1 MRRRIYRIICVMM
14 IAVVA
19 AEAFGFFYLLFA
31 QRVKEREKQVQMRAS
46 EIASYLNITDGKI
59 DKNGFLDRVFGK
71 DSELRVTVIDTSGNV
86 IYDNEADAGIMENHG
101 GRPEVEEAFA
111 TGRGESKRMSST
123 LDKSIYYAAV
133 RLDNGEVVRVAES
146 NTSIVWV
153 AIAFV
158 PELLLIILL
167 ICVAAVFIAK
177 HMTKKIMKPINEI
190 DINNI
195 DNTEIYSEIR
205 PFIER
210 IKKDNEARE
219 QTEQIRREF
228 SANVSHELRTPLTT
242 ISGYA
247 QMINNGMAKAED
259 VAFFGE
265 KIEKEADRLILL
277 INDIINLSKLDET
290 DKVVSPEII
299 DLAEVARTVV
309 TDLLPHAAKNGINI
323 YFGGES
329 VMVAANRTLL
339 YEMIYNV
346 VDNAIK
352 YNREN
357 GNVTVTTI
365 PYEEGCAISVK
376 DTGIGI
382 AEEDRERIFE
392 RFYRVDKS
400 HSKTIGGT
408 GLGLSIVKH
417 SAMIHRAQI
426 KIESELGKWTEFTIV
441 FPSIL

>member
-1 MRRRIYRIICVMM
+1 MRLKIYRIICVMM
-14 IAVVA
+14 IAAVA
-19 AEAFGFFYLLFA
+19 ATAFGFFYVSFS
-31 QRVKEREKQVQMRAS
+31 QRVKEREKHVKMRAV
-46 EIASYLNITDGKI
+46 EIASYLNVTDGLI
-59 DKNGFLDRVFGK
+59 DENRFFDEIFF
-71 DSELRVTVIDTSGNV
+71 DSSKLRVTVIDENGKV
-86 IYDNEADAGIMENHG
+86 IYDNEADAGVMDNHS
-101 GRPEVEEAFA
+101 GRPEVEKAFA
-111 TGRGESKRMSST
+111 EGIGESKRMSST

-133 RLDNGEVVRVAES
+133 RLDGGKVLRVAES
-146 NTSIVWV
+146 NTSILWV

-167 ICVAAVFIAK
+167 ICIAAVFIAK
-177 HMTKKIMKPINEI
+177 HMTKKIMRPINEI

-195 DNTEIYSEIR
+195 ESTEIYPEIR
-205 PFIER
+205 PFVER

-290 DKVVSPEII
+290 DKVVAPEII
-299 DLAEVARTVV
+299 DLAELAKTVV

-323 YFGGES
+323 YFGGEA

-365 PYEEGCAISVK
+365 PYEEGSAISVK

-417 SAMIHRAQI
+417 AAMIHKAQI
-426 KIESELGKWTEFTIV
+426 KIESELGKGTEFTIV